1 MMPIFIL
8 VIGLRTEMFLDA
20 SLTEN
25 PLNGD
30 QQQQE

>member
-30 QQQQE
+30 QQLQE